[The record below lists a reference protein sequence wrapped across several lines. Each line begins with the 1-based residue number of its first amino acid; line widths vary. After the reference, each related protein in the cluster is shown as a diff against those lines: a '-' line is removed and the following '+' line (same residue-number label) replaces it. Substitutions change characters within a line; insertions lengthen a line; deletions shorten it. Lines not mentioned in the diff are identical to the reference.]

1 MISDL
6 QEQVKSLNHLLNSGD
21 DAFEATKRMREYD
34 WVAVQSYRERDDRRL
49 CQTGLNLSW

>member
-34 WVAVQSYRERDDRRL
+34 WVAVQSYRERDDHRL
-49 CQTGLNLSW
+49 CQIGLNLSW